1 LRAAASVGDI
11 ISLIASGV
19 PTHFWGS
26 QIG

>member
-1 LRAAASVGDI
+1 VASVGDI